1 MSTPESPGCK
11 ILIADD
17 EPVTLRM
24 FQRYLELAG
33 METVTAKDGQEAIAK
48 MSHDIQVAILDL
60 NMPGMTGLECMR
72 KLRTE
77 YPGTEILII
86 SGVGQI
92 SDAVAAMKAGACEFV
107 TKPCEQEDLIAR
119 VEQALRTAKLS
130 RENHQ
135 LRMLVEQPTS
145 STDFAATTDLSK
157 DLLKKINKLA
167 ELDSTILLTGE
178 SGTGK
183 TTIARMI
190 HNLGPRSGNAFV
202 AVNCASL
209 PRDLIEAE
217 LFGHVKGAFT
227 DAAEDRPGRA
237 EIADGGTLFLDEIG
251 DLPLELQPKLLTF
264 LHEKTFQRIGSNRE
278 VRVDVRVI
286 SASHQDLAGLCEERR
301 FRPDLYYRLNVL
313 KLHIHALRDRQGD
326 IPTLAE
332 AILERI
338 AKRRG
343 IENIS
348 LSEGACRR
356 LLSHNWPGNIREL
369 ENIIERAS
377 AFCEHNRI
385 TPDDLDLSSEV
396 SSVHQ
401 AMAAHQPTLAGQTL
415 REIEKRALIDTLEAE
430 GGNKAMAARQLG
442 VSEKSIYN
450 KLRRFDLFDQYKQ

>member
-1 MSTPESPGCK
+1 MQALDPSDCN

-33 METVTAKDGQEAIAK
+33 MVTVTAKDGQEAIAK
-48 MSHDIQVAILDL
+48 MHRDIQVAILDL

-72 KLRTE
+72 KILSD

-119 VEQALRTAKLS
+119 VEQALRTSQLS
-130 RENHQ
+130 RENQQ
-135 LRMLVEQPTS
+135 LRLLVEQPS
-145 STDFAATTDLSK
+145 SNTDFAATTDQSK
-157 DLLKKINKLA
+157 DLLRKINKLA
-167 ELDSTILLTGE
+167 EIDSTILLTGE

-190 HNLGPRSGNAFV
+190 HNLGPRAGKAFV

-227 DAAEDRPGRA
+227 EAGEDRPGRA

-264 LHEKTFQRIGSNRE
+264 LHEKTFQRIGSDSE
-278 VRVDVRVI
+278 VQVDVRVI
-286 SASHQDLAGLCEERR
+286 SASHQDLAALCEERR

-313 KLHIHALRDRQGD
+313 KLHIHALRERQGD
-326 IPTLAE
+326 IPTLAA

-338 AKRRG
+338 ARRRG
-343 IENIS
+343 IENIT
-348 LSEGACRR
+348 LSQDASRR
-356 LLSHNWPGNIREL
+356 LMNHSWPGNIREL

-377 AFCEHNRI
+377 AFCEDNRI
-385 TPDDLDLSSEV
+385 APEDLDLSPDTNNPEHSTTLG
-396 SSVHQ
+396 
-401 AMAAHQPTLAGQTL
+401 QPSLAGQTL
-415 REIEKRALIDTLEAE
+415 WEIEKRALIDTLEAE

-450 KLRRFDLFDQYKQ
+450 KLRRFDLFDAYKS